1 MRGRP
6 HDSQE
11 GAAMKLVEW
20 PDNFPDL
27 SDATPNL
34 PALRRIGA
42 AFAVMLVFSMVM
54 VFVTMAHPPR
64 PRMQKTTRPA
74 ACASCNCEG
83 QCMRQ
88 RVR

>member
-11 GAAMKLVEW
+11 GPAMKLVQW

-42 AFAVMLVFSMVM
+42 AFAVMLVFSVVM
-54 VFVTMAHPPR
+54 MFVTMAHTPKPHKNIPP
-64 PRMQKTTRPA
+64 P
-74 ACASCNCEG
+74 CSCVCLRKAG
-83 QCMRQ
+83 SP
-88 RVR
+88 